1 MKKILSAKGM
11 ERLNSIAMKYRFRNQ
26 YEIEQEDVYNFCDS
40 LLYCVQFGLN
50 IDKQDFDFLID
61 VRDTLI
67 GDRL

>member
-1 MKKILSAKGM
+1 MKRLNTKGM
-11 ERLNSIAMKYRFRNQ
+11 EKLNNIAMKYRFRNQ

-61 VRDTLI
+61 IRDTLI
-67 GDRL
+67 GDSL